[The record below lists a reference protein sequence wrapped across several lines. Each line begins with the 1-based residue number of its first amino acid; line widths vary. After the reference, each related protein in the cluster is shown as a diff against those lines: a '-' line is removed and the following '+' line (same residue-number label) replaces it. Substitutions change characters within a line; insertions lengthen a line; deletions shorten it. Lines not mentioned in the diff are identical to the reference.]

1 MRTSSNVVGMPR
13 HIAPEQLARLLVV
26 PPGARPYYRA
36 LAEALRGRLHDGA
49 IPVGVRLPAERHLA
63 EVLGVSRTT
72 VTAAYD
78 LLKEQGYV
86 TARQGSGSTTALP
99 AGGDVPWT
107 IPIPGDGMIPLHVAS
122 MPAASGVASAVE
134 NAAAGY
140 HRHLLGIG
148 YEPVGL
154 PALREAVARRY
165 TDRGVATRPE
175 QILITPGSQQAMHL
189 LFSLLLRAGD
199 PVLLESPTYAH
210 AIQCVRLHGAR
221 AVAAGRLM
229 ESSLAQARVAYV
241 LPDFHNPTGALMDAE
256 GRAALVAAARR
267 HDVTLICD
275 ETWGEVA
282 VDDVVMPPPLAR
294 WDTDNRV
301 ITIGSASKLW
311 WGGLR
316 VGWLRGTAELVE
328 KLSVLRAGVDL
339 ATAVFDQ
346 LVVADLFPQVEESRA
361 ERRAWLE
368 TSRNALMTALSEH
381 LPGWTYP
388 KPVGGGSIWAKL
400 DVPSAAPLVAAAAA
414 QGVRLAPGRWFGVDG
429 ACEGHL
435 RLSYCHPPHV
445 LADAVRKIATAR
457 PGAAPVADSRLTM
470 SL

>member
-1 MRTSSNVVGMPR
+1 MTRT
-13 HIAPEQLARLLVV
+13 IAPEQLARLLAV
-26 PPGARPYYRA
+26 PAGARPYYRA
-36 LAEALRGRLHDGA
+36 LAEALRGRVHDGA

-63 EVLGVSRTT
+63 AALGVSRTT

-78 LLKEQGYV
+78 LLKDHGYV

-99 AGGDVPWT
+99 VGGDTPWT
-107 IPIPGDGMIPLHVAS
+107 ILVPGDGMIPLHVAS
-122 MPAASGVASAVE
+122 MPAASQVAPAV
-134 NAAAGY
+134 AAAAASY

-148 YEPVGL
+148 YDPVGL
-154 PALREAVARRY
+154 PVLREAVARRY
-165 TDRGVATRPE
+165 TERGVATRPE
-175 QILITPGSQQAMHL
+175 QILITPGAQQAMHL
-189 LFSLLLRAGD
+189 LFALLVRPGD

-210 AIQCVRLHGAR
+210 AIQSVRLHGAR
-221 AVAAGRLM
+221 AVAAGELM
-229 ESSLAQARVAYV
+229 ESSLRQAKVAYV
-241 LPDFHNPTGALMDAE
+241 LPDFHNPTGTLMGAPH
-256 GRAALVAAARR
+256 RAALVAAARR

-328 KLSVLRAGVDL
+328 RLSVLRSGVDL

-346 LVVADLFPQVEESRA
+346 LVVAELFPRVEESRA
-361 ERRAWLE
+361 ERRAWLA
-368 TSRNALMTALSEH
+368 TSRDALTAALAEH
-381 LPGWTYP
+381 LPGWAYP
-388 KPVGGGSIWAKL
+388 RPVGGGSIWAKL
-400 DVPSAAPLVAAAAA
+400 DVPSAAPVVQAAATN
-414 QGVRLAPGRWFGVDG
+414 GVRLAPGRWFGVDG
-429 ACEGHL
+429 ACEGYL

-445 LADAVRKIATAR
+445 LADAVARIAAGR
-457 PGAAPVADSRLTM
+457 PGEAPAADTRLTM